1 MITGSVGYTQDGW
14 RDLIATMVQLPAA
27 QAGPMTQ
34 YLAAHFPPKPGRAP
48 VLVPGDVSVTFKE
61 WTVPT
66 LGQRSRDPLQTKDG
80 TIWWNGQFISL
91 VGRLNP
97 NTGEMREYELP
108 RASRPHSIVDDAAG
122 NIWYMG
128 NGNGT
133 IGKLVPATGQITE
146 IKMPD
151 PEARDPHTG
160 IFDKNGTLFF
170 TLQQSNML
178 GRLVPST
185 GEIKLITL
193 TTPRSLPYG
202 LKQDSKGTVWV
213 SYNGTNKIGSMDP
226 VTMEVREFTLP
237 EGSRVQTAR
246 RHQRRHGLVREL
258 RARPPGPVESEDG
271 RHQGVAIAER
281 TAVAS
286 LCDRGHRRHHL
297 VQRVEPAA
305 GRAGAVRSQDREV
318 PELGDSVRRRHHPAH
333 AEDARRQSHDPSD
346 QHQPDRPGDHR
357 QARRRRDALR
367 KFGR

>member
-1 MITGSVGYTQDGW
+1 MSRTCSLSFTIASFCLVLAVALQGQGRQGGGRGQVQLPEGAGKDAVTTTCASCHGLNMITGSVGYTQDGW
-14 RDLIATMVQLPAA
+14 RDLVATMVQMPQPQAA
-27 QAGPMTQ
+27 TVSQ
-34 YLAAHFPPKPGRAP
+34 YLATHFPPKPGRAP
-48 VLVPGDVSVTFKE
+48 VLVPGDVTVSFKE
-61 WTVPT
+61 WIVPT

-146 IKMPD
+146 FKMPN

-185 GEIKLITL
+185 GEI
-193 TTPRSLPYG
+193 
-202 LKQDSKGTVWV
+202 
-213 SYNGTNKIGSMDP
+213 
-226 VTMEVREFTLP
+226 
-237 EGSRVQTAR
+237 
-246 RHQRRHGLVREL
+246 
-258 RARPPGPVESEDG
+258 
-271 RHQGVAIAER
+271 
-281 TAVAS
+281 
-286 LCDRGHRRHHL
+286 
-297 VQRVEPAA
+297 
-305 GRAGAVRSQDREV
+305 GRAHV
-318 PELGDSVRRRHHPAH
+318 
-333 AEDARRQSHDPSD
+333 
-346 QHQPDRPGDHR
+346 
-357 QARRRRDALR
+357 
-367 KFGR
+367 